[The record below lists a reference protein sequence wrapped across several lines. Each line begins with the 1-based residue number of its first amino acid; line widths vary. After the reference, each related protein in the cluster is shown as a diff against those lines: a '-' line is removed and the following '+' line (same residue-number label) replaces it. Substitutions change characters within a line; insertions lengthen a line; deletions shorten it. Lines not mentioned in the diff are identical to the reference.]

1 MNNDD
6 YTIICSR
13 CGSEMKISS
22 RCCMKCGSLNPE
34 HPDNKGYEKY
44 FNKNKNSTYSVGDGK
59 KIYSGKTNS
68 NVVSINSENIG
79 SSRLCFFLNFL
90 LYVGSI
96 ILISYYFYVNNNSNF
111 DGIINSDLYVYLIS
125 ISVFFIIFYSYQL
138 LFMCLDRKWWYSLI
152 PVYNN
157 MVLCKCIFN
166 KKWLG
171 LVMLVPIVGQI
182 LGLVLLYK
190 LARSFKCSWVLMILF
205 PFVMIPVVV
214 YGGYSYNDTIYV
226 NNEKFYVEKS
236 YKRKKMFLRVCMIVI
251 IIGIVL
257 RGLYLFS

>member
-59 KIYSGKTNS
+59 KIYLGKTNS

-90 LYVGSI
+90 LYAGSI

-171 LVMLVPIVGQI
+171 LIMLVPIVGQI
-182 LGLVLLYK
+182 L
-190 LARSFKCSWVLMILF
+190 A
-205 PFVMIPVVV
+205 VVV